1 MKTIMKKL
9 ITIKIVPVLAL
20 VLLVVL
26 VSSFVKGTAQDLEP
40 GPVYLADDTVIE
52 STVKKLQGTITLYVT
67 EEEVDVE
74 ADIAAIEDALN
85 QYALALNTGDL
96 ELWLSLHTDDIV
108 KMGPGAP
115 AIFGIEEL
123 RAHNE
128 SGFDNFIFE
137 MTIYPEETQVSGDLG
152 YNWCTYTVSMT
163 PKAGGETIIA
173 EPDGK
178 ALGIYKRHADGSW
191 KLSHDCYN
199 SNVPPTP
206 PPVE

>member
-26 VSSFVKGTAQDLEP
+26 GSSFVKGTAQDPEP
-40 GPVYLADDTVIE
+40 GPIYHAAI
-52 STVKKLQGTITLYVT
+52 SLYS
-67 EEEVDVE
+67 VE

-199 SNVPPTP
+199 SNVPPI
-206 PPVE
+206 VE

>member
-1 MKTIMKKL
+1 MKTRMKKL
-9 ITIKIVPVLAL
+9 ISIGTIPVLAL
-20 VLLVVL
+20 ALLVVL
-26 VSSFVKGTAQDLEP
+26 GTVLETGSAPAAVSGSLYAAQAGDTETDGTA
-40 GPVYLADDTVIE
+40 
-52 STVKKLQGTITLYVT
+52 KKFQGTISMYLT
-67 EEEVDVE
+67 EVKVDVE
-74 ADIAAIEDALN
+74 ADIAAIEDAMN

-115 AIFGIEEL
+115 AIFGIEDL

-128 SGFDNFIFE
+128 SGFDNFTFE

-178 ALGIYKRHADGSW
+178 ALGIYKRQADGSW

-199 SNVPPTP
+199 SNVPPP
-206 PPVE
+206 Q